1 MAAGGRAG
9 LTGGQADGRAA
20 SVVPP
25 ARSGDPQAPGDLKP
39 GSGQHAPPPPAMGG
53 SWPDS

>member
-9 LTGGQADGRAA
+9 LTGGWVDRRPERCLQLGSEDL
-20 SVVPP
+20 
-25 ARSGDPQAPGDLKP
+25 QAPGDLKP
-39 GSGQHAPPPPAMGG
+39 GSGQRAPPPPSVGG